1 MELTKITKELLAQ
14 GWTKDQT
21 PEGFSPWNDF
31 YGVWEYKRSTYSK
44 FVFQTPCGLLIK
56 GDKVISN
63 MAYMGVHWM
72 VENDNPVINCPY
84 FSLRDCPCRH
94 PLLKGRQLY
103 SFISRI
109 GSYKHCAVRRTDLPW
124 EYGNSVEKVLDENTR
139 EEDQL
144 WEVFSKRH
152 NGRVCRN
159 QAYFNRTE
167 KKWHM
172 HYDPMTCVHHGCS
185 HCSILDKPIS
195 IKKANIYYDLKKSHV
210 QKGQGF
216 LPDENIVSITRG
228 IKLLRASETICE
240 AIVKHCK
247 AYIEATVRLN
257 NHSFCFFGGSV
268 EVLNLRYE
276 RRESR
281 DLLQDLRDVAAGIA
295 VVHEADLKKAQ
306 KEAKH
311 SRRIAS
317 QLRREEHFR
326 KLIRTN
332 GYGNLSA
339 SDRRRAEKHLSEEEI
354 EAANHF
360 YEQSLLPPPPDMQL
374 SMEVGL

>member
-1 MELTKITKELLAQ
+1 M
-14 GWTKDQT
+14 
-21 PEGFSPWNDF
+21 
-31 YGVWEYKRSTYSK
+31 
-44 FVFQTPCGLLIK
+44 
-56 GDKVISN
+56 
-63 MAYMGVHWM
+63 
-72 VENDNPVINCPY
+72 
-84 FSLRDCPCRH
+84 
-94 PLLKGRQLY
+94 
-103 SFISRI
+103 
-109 GSYKHCAVRRTDLPW
+109 
-124 EYGNSVEKVLDENTR
+124 
-139 EEDQL
+139 
-144 WEVFSKRH
+144 
-152 NGRVCRN
+152 
-159 QAYFNRTE
+159 
-167 KKWHM
+167 
-172 HYDPMTCVHHGCS
+172 
-185 HCSILDKPIS
+185 
-195 IKKANIYYDLKKSHV
+195 
-210 QKGQGF
+210 
-216 LPDENIVSITRG
+216 
-228 IKLLRASETICE
+228 
-240 AIVKHCK
+240 
-247 AYIEATVRLN
+247 
-257 NHSFCFFGGSV
+257 

-317 QLRREEHFR
+317 QLSREEHFR